1 MNTYAIKVADV
12 ISNINAIKKK
22 AGSCE
27 IIGVIK
33 GNGYGFGMKYMAS
46 LLKTEGIK
54 AFAVTEISDGVSLR
68 KDALIDETILILRS
82 TSIESEITEIVEN
95 GLTATIGSVSSALA
109 VNAVAKEMNRKV
121 KAHIAID
128 TGMRRYGFDTTKID
142 DAVSVLKE
150 CEWVEITGIYTH
162 FSSAFRN
169 AKLTASQLDH
179 FKTAVQRINQSGIE
193 TKTVHCANTP
203 ALFNVKGVT
212 DGMTAVRIGSGFTGR
227 VVTKSKSGLLR
238 AGTLRSNV
246 IEMNDVPSG
255 TDVGYNAGYRTKRQ
269 TTIGIVP
276 VGHYDGFGVEK
287 AEDVNSFGS
296 MIHKILSTGKRFVTK
311 ERLWVK
317 VDGKKY
323 PVIGHIGLSH
333 TAIDFTGSNV
343 KIGDIA
349 EIDISPLFAN
359 PTLPRVYE

>member
-1 MNTYAIKVADV
+1 MNAYAINVDDI
-12 ISNINAIKKK
+12 ISNINTIKKK
-22 AGSCE
+22 AGNCQ

-54 AFAVTEISDGVSLR
+54 AFAVTEITDAVSLR
-68 KDALIDETILILRS
+68 KDALINEDILLLRS
-82 TSIESEITEIVEN
+82 TSIENELNEIVQN
-95 GLTATIGSVSSALA
+95 NLTATIGSISSALSL
-109 VNAVAKEMNRKV
+109 NAVAKALDKKV

-128 TGMRRYGFDTTKID
+128 TGMRRYGFATTKID

-150 CEWVEITGIYTH
+150 CENVEITGICTH

-169 AKLTASQLDH
+169 AKLTASQLSD
-179 FKTAVQRINQSGIE
+179 FKTAVQRINQAGIE
-193 TKTVHCANTP
+193 TKAVHCANTP

-238 AGTLRSNV
+238 VGTLRSNV
-246 IEMNDVPSG
+246 IEMNDVPTG
-255 TDVGYNAGYRTKRQ
+255 TDVGYNAGYRTKKQ

-276 VGHYDGFGVEK
+276 IGHYDGFGVEK
-287 AEDVNSFGS
+287 AEDVNTFGS
-296 MIHKILSTGKRFVTK
+296 MVHKILSTGKRFVTK

-317 VDGKKY
+317 VGDKRY

-333 TAIDFTGSNV
+333 TAVDFTGSNV
-343 KIGDIA
+343 KIGDVA
-349 EIDISPLFAN
+349 EIDISPLFVN